1 MIQQGKQ
8 IALLVVGTLSM
19 AGLLAAASPT
29 PKEVGVLIDFDAAKT
44 GVFQRGYL
52 ESSRW
57 PAEKQQRAAGWSR
70 MEVVPERGGGALRI
84 QVHDSQ
90 VFDDGPKS
98 FLRLAPYFP
107 PEADA
112 VRIRLKVIKGK
123 VAVHIGGPTAYY
135 GNSDVFTE
143 PQIARAADQPEW
155 ADVVCNFNHP
165 TWRNHRRAGFSAD
178 APRNYYSRW
187 AQEPLGVFLTADS
200 GSDVLIERIDVVA
213 LGEGRPF
220 ATFAPDQVQKMGTI
234 ADFEVARSDTVF
246 TLYMAA
252 AEAEWFEESWRRS
265 KPLRF
270 EPMRLSLVDAGMEG
284 RKSLSCVG
292 KTAEEVHCAGVQT
305 RGVAAANAIAI
316 SLSVDAPGQRNTL
329 AGAGVVVPLDF
340 LVFVAP
346 AGKPFPWDRLGPSA
360 ELRALGGPGFDY
372 QLTHRVIAGDKDL
385 HFAMYQTRR
394 YLKPGEW
401 AKFVLPTA
409 DFTCIYGQGDMQD
422 RFLNHE
428 PLRSDEVIAVAW
440 LNPWCRVGQR
450 DQPVITRVD
459 EMSFVK
465 VPGTAVEHVSFWQVP
480 DVQRLR
486 HHEERGEYQGRRHVW
501 LPEDE

>member
-1 MIQQGKQ
+1 MIQQAKQ
-8 IALLVVGTLSM
+8 ITLLVVGTLSM
-19 AGLLAAASPT
+19 AGFLAAAPPT
-29 PKEVGVLIDFDAAKT
+29 PKEVGVLIDFDGAKT

-57 PAEKQQRAAGWSR
+57 PAEQQQRAAGWSR
-70 MEVVPERGGGALRI
+70 MEVVTEGGGGALRI
-84 QVHDSQ
+84 QVHDAQ

-112 VRIRLKVIKGK
+112 VRIRLKVMKGK

-143 PQIARAADQPEW
+143 PQTARAADKPEW
-155 ADVVCNFNHP
+155 AEVVCNFNHP
-165 TWRNHRRAGFSAD
+165 TWRNHRRAGFSMD

-187 AQEPLGVFLTADS
+187 AQEPVGVFLTADS
-200 GSDVLIERIDVVA
+200 GSEVVIDRIDVVA

-220 ATFAPDQVQKMGTI
+220 ATFAPDQVQKVGTI
-234 ADFEVARSDTVF
+234 ADFEGAGRDAAF

-284 RKSLSCVG
+284 RKSLSCLG

-305 RGVAAANAIAI
+305 RGVAEANAIGI
-316 SLSVDAPGQRNTL
+316 SLNVDAPGQRNTL
-329 AGAGVVVPLDF
+329 AGAGVVMPVDF

-346 AGKPFPWDRLGPSA
+346 EGKPFPWERLAASA
-360 ELRALGGPGFDY
+360 ELRALGGPGFDC

-401 AKFVLPTA
+401 TRQVLPVA
-409 DFTCIYGQGDMQD
+409 DFTCIYGQGDMRA

-428 PLRSDEVIAVAW
+428 PLRSGEVVAVAW

-450 DQPVITRVD
+450 DEPVITQVD

-465 VPGTAVEHVSFWQVP
+465 VPGTAAEHVSFWQVP
-480 DVQRLR
+480 DVRRLR
-486 HHEERGEYQGRRHVW
+486 HHSEPGQYQGRKHVW